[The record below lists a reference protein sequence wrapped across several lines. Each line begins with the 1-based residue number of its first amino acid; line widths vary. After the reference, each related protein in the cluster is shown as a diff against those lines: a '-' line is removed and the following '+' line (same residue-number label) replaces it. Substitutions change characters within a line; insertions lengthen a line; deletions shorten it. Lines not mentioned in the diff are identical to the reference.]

1 MFRDI
6 LVSLAFDIPFA
17 QVIEIRRGLDI
28 YKASLCFRNYHS
40 ASFNFVLLAKETGHR
55 EDQTFA
61 TLIGCELELV
71 VLMRNAF
78 DPEM

>member
-6 LVSLAFDIPFA
+6 FFSLAFEILCVF
-17 QVIEIRRGLDI
+17 VVEIRRGLDP
-28 YKASLCFRNYHS
+28 YKSSLCFMIYHS
-40 ASFNFVLLAKETGHR
+40 APFNFVLLAKETWHR
-55 EDQTFA
+55 EDITFA